1 MKQKGEKV
9 DSDIPANPEK
19 HKAMKIIIPM
29 AGMGK
34 RMRPH
39 TLSVPKPLI
48 RLAGKTIVQRLT
60 ESIAASV
67 SEKIDEIAFIIGDFG
82 EEVESDLLAV
92 AEKAGA
98 QGRIYYQEEP
108 LGTAHAIHCAA
119 PSLEGPVVIAFA
131 DTLFKADFA
140 LDTEKEAVIWIKSV
154 EDPSAFGVV
163 LTRED
168 GQVQSFAEKPDTFV
182 SDKAII
188 GIYYFKEGLHLK
200 QKIKA
205 LIDRDHRVNGE
216 YQLTDVLQ
224 EMLDGGM
231 PFYTTGVEEW
241 LDCGNKDA
249 TVQTHQRILEHE
261 KDLSQISPQARI
273 IDSVITPPCYI
284 AAGAHIAHSII
295 GPHVSIEQNTR
306 IEHSV
311 ITNAIIQQDTRI
323 RNANFD
329 NSMVGSA
336 VDYKGSVNEVSLGD
350 YSVIH

>member
-1 MKQKGEKV
+1 
-9 DSDIPANPEK
+9 
-19 HKAMKIIIPM
+19 M

-39 TLSVPKPLI
+39 TLTVPKPLI

-67 SEKIDEIAFIIGDFG
+67 SVPIEEIAFIIGDFG

-119 PSLEGPVVIAFA
+119 PSLEGPVIIAFA

-154 EDPSAFGVV
+154 KDPSAFGVV
-163 LTRED
+163 VTDED
-168 GQVQSFAEKPDTFV
+168 GQVKSFAEKPDTFL

-188 GIYYFKEGLHLK
+188 GIYYFKDGLILK
-200 QKIKA
+200 NKINA
-205 LIDRDHRVNGE
+205 LIQRDRRVNGE

-224 EMLDGGM
+224 EMLDDGAH
-231 PFYTTGVEEW
+231 FFTAGVEEW
-241 LDCGNKDA
+241 LDCGNKEA

-311 ITNAIIQQDTRI
+311 ITNAIIQQDARI

-350 YSVIH
+350 YSVIQ

>member
-1 MKQKGEKV
+1 
-9 DSDIPANPEK
+9 
-19 HKAMKIIIPM
+19 
-29 AGMGK
+29 
-34 RMRPH
+34 MRPH
-39 TLSVPKPLI
+39 TLTVPKPLI

-92 AEKAGA
+92 AEKSGA

-119 PSLEGPVVIAFA
+119 PSLEGPVIIAFA

-163 LTRED
+163 ITRED
-168 GQVQSFAEKPDTFV
+168 GQVQSFAEKPDAFV

-224 EMLDGGM
+224 EMLDEGM
-231 PFYTTGVEEW
+231 PFHTTGVDEW

-261 KDLSQISPQARI
+261 KDLGQISPQARI

-350 YSVIH
+350 FSVIH